1 MTQKIAICA
10 PLHNIVGLYLRNKGV
25 DNRKKNSSN
34 TNIASTC
41 PHNVVNFGAL
51 AAEIGSGVCGTP
63 ANFNGFR
70 VLASLLQRRRSPE
83 ANQTPQDVLPSPGLV
98 HYIYVFGGSCS
109 LTEFCSVQ
117 NSLYVQVLRS
127 PILAALLDGTPAA
140 GVSQTLRRHTRNGIM
155 ELSQR
160 APPILDRAAITLG
173 IGTHSSFIIFAVLL
187 GKIESVG

>member
-1 MTQKIAICA
+1 MSASATQGG
-10 PLHNIVGLYLRNKGV
+10 HN
-25 DNRKKNSSN
+25 SN
-34 TNIASTC
+34 IYFRC
-41 PHNVVNFGAL
+41 PHTMVNL
-51 AAEIGSGVCGTP
+51 LTAEIGWRVWGTP
-63 ANFNGFR
+63 TNFNGFR

-98 HYIYVFGGSCS
+98 HYIHFRGLLQSCP